1 SPTRHTA
8 PTQHY
13 PLSLHDALPIS
24 VKKVTP
30 IQMAAYL
37 EWLEKRHGL
46 AFDDYESLYRWSVT
60 DLDAFWGSIREYFQL
75 LDEGAPEPVLVDDR
89 MPGAR
94 WFPGLSLNY
103 AEQALRHAGVGDP
116 RRPAIVHRSESGH
129 DGEL

>member
-75 LDEGAPEPVLVDDR
+75 LDEGAPEPV
-89 MPGAR
+89 
-94 WFPGLSLNY
+94 
-103 AEQALRHAGVGDP
+103 
-116 RRPAIVHRSESGH
+116 RSEEHTS
-129 DGEL
+129 ELQSRENLVCRLLLEQ